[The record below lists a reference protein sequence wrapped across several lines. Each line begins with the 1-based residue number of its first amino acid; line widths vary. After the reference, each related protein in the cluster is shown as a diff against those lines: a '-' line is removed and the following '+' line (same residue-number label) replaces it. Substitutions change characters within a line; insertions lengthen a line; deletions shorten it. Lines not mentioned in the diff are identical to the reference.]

1 LTVQAKYLLKKELT
15 TELTEKTVYSSY
27 PFGMPMPNRTYS
39 LSSSKYRFGFNGQEK
54 DDEVYGAGNLN
65 TAEFWEYDTRIG
77 RRWNTDPRPNISVS
91 SYATF
96 NNNPISF
103 SDVHGDTTIY
113 HGMNGNYLN
122 TINDNGATTMIKV
135 DEKAYNTFNK
145 TLNKNGIKL
154 SPDAYVSS
162 LNNILDKLEATGK
175 YGDLISRQ
183 VGSELVFSGQMENSS
198 NIIPQG
204 SIDRGKAKPL
214 YANGTLTVSALFD
227 NGSRISGDLSARS
240 GPWDYSALP
249 NGDYDASSI
258 VNTQESGM
266 VRNGIGFKVIFND
279 NTVFN
284 RTQLRIHPDQEPSAG
299 SAGCIGLTVTRAEL
313 VSFRNYMRYALRNGT
328 VPLRVN
334 IRNNPNYS
342 RPKGKNSTSGE

>member
-1 LTVQAKYLLKKELT
+1 MSVAVKYFLKKELT
-15 TELTEKTVYSSY
+15 SEKTKKSTQ
-27 PFGMPMPNRTYS
+27 RTY
-39 LSSSKYRFGFNGQEK
+39 YFGFNGQEK

-183 VGSELVFSGQMENSS
+183 VGSELVFSGQ
-198 NIIPQG
+198 
-204 SIDRGKAKPL
+204 
-214 YANGTLTVSALFD
+214 TL
-227 NGSRISGDLSARS
+227 
-240 GPWDYSALP
+240 
-249 NGDYDASSI
+249 
-258 VNTQESGM
+258 
-266 VRNGIGFKVIFND
+266 K
-279 NTVFN
+279 
-284 RTQLRIHPDQEPSAG
+284 
-299 SAGCIGLTVTRAEL
+299 
-313 VSFRNYMRYALRNGT
+313 
-328 VPLRVN
+328 
-334 IRNNPNYS
+334 
-342 RPKGKNSTSGE
+342 